1 MTYDTYT
8 HSVPALQDD
17 AAERAARLLDPKKT
31 LEEEPEAQEE
41 ESEEQEDED
50 R

>member
-1 MTYDTYT
+1 MTYDTYI

-17 AAERAARLLDPKKT
+17 AAERAAQLLDRGKAS
-31 LEEEPEAQEE
+31 EEEHDTQEE
-41 ESEEQEDED
+41 ERQEQEGED